1 MMRVGIGYDIHPL
14 VEGRKM
20 ILGGVPIDFPLG
32 LQGHSDADVLVH
44 AVIDAVLGAAGEG
57 DIGRLF
63 PDTDPAFRGISS
75 LKLLEKVAERVRKKG
90 LRLINLDATVIL
102 EKPRISDLTR
112 RMSGN
117 IARALGVE
125 PEVINIK
132 ATTNEGMDATGTG
145 RAAAALAAALMVD
158 HASFA
163 RREDAQK

>member
-1 MMRVGIGYDIHPL
+1 
-14 VEGRKM
+14 M

-158 HASFA
+158 HTSFA